1 MSEEEIK
8 GLQEHTD
15 IIINEGLDSE
25 DDIQGI
31 LKKWEDLYNKEKERN
46 IASQKVIVELND
58 KLQNE
63 SISKDKIRCRLHD
76 TNNWLDSGKY
86 THYGLNPYELKA
98 VKKELEFLLEEDNK

>member
-31 LKKWEDLYNKEKERN
+31 LKKWEELYNKEKAKN
-46 IASQKVIVELND
+46 IKALDFIND
-58 KLQNE
+58 ENNYFEDGENWQNVL
-63 SISKDKIRCRLHD
+63 KIKH
-76 TNNWLDSGKY
+76 
-86 THYGLNPYELKA
+86 
-98 VKKELEFLLEEDNK
+98 LLEEDNK